1 MGLHEIQKFLHNKR
15 NGDQIEKAAPEWKK
29 IFASYTSDKGVT
41 IKKLNSQKF
50 NDTMKKWAKELN
62 RAFSKEE
69 VQIAKTVHEEIF
81 IIPGHKGNEIKTTL
95 KSHLTP
101 VRMASIKNINNNKR
115 WQECGEKGTLIHCW
129 N

>member
-69 VQIAKTVHEEIF
+69 VQKAKKHMKKMLT
-81 IIPGHKGNEIKTTL
+81 IPRHKGNANQNHTKIPPY
-95 KSHLTP
+95 S
-101 VRMASIKNINNNKR
+101 
-115 WQECGEKGTLIHCW
+115 C
-129 N
+129 